1 MEEKAGVLCAGLV
14 GDNAVV
20 VKVPDH
26 GQVQYA
32 LLGVDV
38 GNVRHP
44 FAVGSSGV
52 RFFLAIC
59 ITSCVMLLFYT
70 TQEVYT

>member
-1 MEEKAGVLCAGLV
+1 MYREFVEEKAGVLCAGLV

-38 GNVRHP
+38 GDVRYP
-44 FAVGSSGV
+44 FAVGSV
-52 RFFLAIC
+52 RVKVL
-59 ITSCVMLLFYT
+59 V
-70 TQEVYT
+70 QEASSNYV